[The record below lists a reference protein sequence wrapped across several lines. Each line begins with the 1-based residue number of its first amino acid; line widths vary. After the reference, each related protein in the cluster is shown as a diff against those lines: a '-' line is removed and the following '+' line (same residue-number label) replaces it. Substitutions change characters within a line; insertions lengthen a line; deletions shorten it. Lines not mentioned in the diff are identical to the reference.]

1 MSLNE
6 DQLGFFGLRD
16 DNYRPDE
23 NVVHY
28 ELHPVLDT
36 HCCQI
41 DIGNRLDNLLERI
54 ISHVQVHT
62 GGYIWQRDAFNLRV
76 SSSPRSHT
84 DVEQPF
90 FTGSVHFE
98 DNIEDEWFVTWLLL
112 DITRNF
118 PVSARVR
125 DNDGDFILIEAAYYL
140 PRYLKPDVA
149 TNRIWLHAGNL
160 HIIPPTLLGAREEAG
175 SQETRQLTVPNAL
188 ELVHR
193 YPEVTR
199 KEGRDPFMKAISKR
213 LEGYPEKAKRLMH
226 RARAWVPLKVAHL
239 LSITPQTVAAAVSA
253 FYLRD
258 PSDVQVASRMEHFPP
273 EAMVLTSVTFNR
285 CLYAQISLQDFSPC
299 KGWPDSSTDKMPQ
312 YRNAR
317 LLGAKLCTG
326 FEILMA
332 RRGCNSPP
340 YGANWVSDIVKQRCD
355 SMTLDKAKFNGDVPP
370 SDSEDWLFENNAN
383 EVEKELERREN
394 ELIGTQSSKGNEFDP
409 DKLSSKFKDFLGIM
423 DSSSELVNVGEEEL
437 VAQLQQVLGIKP
449 IKQMPAEEEDPNE
462 DESSE
467 GSSFYAFG
475 SESDDNFNSGDEKL
489 DGGCEWADAS
499 TATDSDDEY
508 SLRMNEE
515 LATTTLAHTF
525 TKANEPGTTANA
537 NRTKG
542 DQESKPAKEVSSN
555 VVAANQLDPIDI
567 DFNLVDS
574 LLASHREQG
583 GLAGPASSLAGLL
596 RVHLPPQD

>member
-1 MSLNE
+1 MTLNE
-6 DQLGFFGLRD
+6 DHLGFFGLRD

-36 HCCQI
+36 HCCQN
-41 DIGNRLDNLLERI
+41 DTTNRLEKLLERI
-54 ISHVQVHT
+54 MSHVQVHT
-62 GGYIWQRDAFNLRV
+62 GGYIWQRDAFNLHV
-76 SSSPRSHT
+76 SSTPPSKK
-84 DVEQPF
+84 DVEHPIL
-90 FTGSVHFE
+90 TGSVYFE

-118 PVSARVR
+118 PVSARVS

-160 HIIPPTLLGAREEAG
+160 HIIPPTLLGVEEEAG
-175 SQETRQLTVPNAL
+175 SQATQHLTVPNAL
-188 ELVHR
+188 EILHR
-193 YPEVTR
+193 YPEVTQT
-199 KEGRDPFMKAISKR
+199 EGRDPFMKAISKR

-239 LSITPQTVAAAVSA
+239 LSIAPQTVAAAASA

-258 PSDVQVASRMEHFPP
+258 PSDVQAASRMEHFPP
-273 EAMVLTSVTFNR
+273 EDMVLTSVTFNR
-285 CLYAQISLQDFSPC
+285 CLYAQIALQDFSPC
-299 KGWPDSSTDKMPQ
+299 KGWPDSSADEMPQ
-312 YRNAR
+312 YRNAQS
-317 LLGAKLCTG
+317 LGAKLCTG

-340 YGANWVSDIVKQRCD
+340 YGADWVSDIVKQRCD
-355 SMTLDKAKFNGDVPP
+355 SMTLDQVKFNGDVPSS
-370 SDSEDWLFENNAN
+370 SDSEDWLYENNAN

-394 ELIGTQSSKGNEFDP
+394 ELIGTQTSKENGFDP

-423 DSSSELVNVGEEEL
+423 DSSSGLVNVAEEEL

-449 IKQMPAEEEDPNE
+449 IKEMPAQEEDPNE

-489 DGGCEWADAS
+489 GDGCEWADAS

-525 TKANEPGTTANA
+525 TKAN
-537 NRTKG
+537 
-542 DQESKPAKEVSSN
+542 DQESKPAKEVSSS
-555 VVAANQLDPIDI
+555 VVAANQLDPVDI

-583 GLAGPASSLAGLL
+583 GLPGPASSLAGLL
-596 RVHLPPQD
+596 RVHLPPHD